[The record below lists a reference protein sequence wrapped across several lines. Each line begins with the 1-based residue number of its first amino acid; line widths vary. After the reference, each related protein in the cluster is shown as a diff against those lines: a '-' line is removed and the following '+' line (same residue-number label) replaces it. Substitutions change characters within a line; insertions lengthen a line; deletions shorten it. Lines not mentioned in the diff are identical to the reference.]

1 MINYDVYFQNKENKD
16 LINAINFILGYKTR
30 KPELFKLA
38 LLHKSIK
45 QMNPMKDSSI
55 WEMLF

>member
-1 MINYDVYFQNKENKD
+1 MMFIFQNKENKD

-45 QMNPMKDSSI
+45 TDESN
-55 WEMLF
+55 ERLEYL

>member
-1 MINYDVYFQNKENKD
+1 MIFIFQNKENKD
-16 LINAINFILGYKTR
+16 LINAINFILGYKTK

-45 QMNPMKDSSI
+45 TDESMKDSSI
-55 WEMLF
+55 WEMLFWV